1 MRSSSTFALV
11 VSALFTA
18 SCAHQKPA
26 SAPVAQ
32 TKENPVIV
40 HIVNRHNTITVRATG
55 HGPLYSVT
63 DKSGKTLVAS
73 ATLADLRANHP
84 DLYRQIAPALADES
98 ATASNS
104 TGHPHSTSGLRST
117 SGLQSI
123 PIAVDSA
130 R

>member
-18 SCAHQKPA
+18 SCTHQKPA

-104 TGHPHSTSGLRST
+104 TDHPHSTSGLRS
-117 SGLQSI
+117 I